1 MIFCQYLPMKN
12 TNLPSVTKPSA
23 RRIQVR
29 QSGVHGKGVFA
40 LQDIPKG
47 EKIIEYVGEI
57 ISAQEAEDRHPHDP
71 KDPNHTFYFQ
81 IDEDRVIDALHGG
94 NSARWINHCCTPN
107 GKPEVDDGRVFIK
120 AKKNILAGE
129 ELNYDYGLIIDE
141 PITKKLIAQYPCWC
155 DSPNFIGQK
164 VKIRQIKRQRE
175 DGRNSENHQK
185 IKGQIKTIRS
195 LKFALTKVRPKV
207 IPCKFS
213 YNMANIPVVV
223 KTG

>member
-1 MIFCQYLPMKN
+1 MKN
-12 TNLPSVTKPSA
+12 SNLTSAKKPAA

-40 LQDIPKG
+40 SQDILKG
-47 EKIIEYVGEI
+47 ETIIEYVGEI

-107 GKPEVDDGRVFIK
+107 CKPEVDDGRVFIK
-120 AKKNILAGE
+120 AKKNISAGQ

-155 DSPNFIGQK
+155 GSPKCRKTLLAHKPKSRKAKDKEK
-164 VKIRQIKRQRE
+164 VAEIR
-175 DGRNSENHQK
+175 
-185 IKGQIKTIRS
+185 KTIKK
-195 LKFALTKVRPKV
+195 LKAQLKRL
-207 IPCKFS
+207 
-213 YNMANIPVVV
+213 
-223 KTG
+223 GH